1 MGSGTALVAAYVLAC
16 GLARTPD
23 DHRAAFTRYERG
35 LRKYAE
41 GCKAGGGRT
50 GTFLAPGTATGIRL
64 RNTLLSRPLLLNGML
79 RLGERVSSTVTLPD
93 HPAGL
98 SRAGRR

>member
-1 MGSGTALVAAYVLAC
+1 MPWLWIKSPRVASSYRSC
-16 GLARTPD
+16 Q
-23 DHRAAFTRYERG
+23 
-35 LRKYAE
+35 
-41 GCKAGGGRT
+41 AGGGRT
-50 GTFLAPGTATGIRL
+50 GKFLAPGAAIGIRL